1 MCKLYLLNK
10 HVTHWVHC
18 NRSISRNAPFFPH
31 FSLSFFE
38 KREGVGW
45 VQTTITS
52 FSYQFEDT
60 SSSRLHWWNVP
71 SHTLQCCVYCIWMDS
86 VYLKWFVSDT
96 HNTESLI
103 YERQTIMWQQLY
115 NLHIDGV
122 VLSRH
127 RVTGLGIIFRRKKK
141 SQYIVTK
148 FVTPMIYHVT

>member
-1 MCKLYLLNK
+1 
-10 HVTHWVHC
+10 
-18 NRSISRNAPFFPH
+18 
-31 FSLSFFE
+31 
-38 KREGVGW
+38 
-45 VQTTITS
+45 
-52 FSYQFEDT
+52 
-60 SSSRLHWWNVP
+60 
-71 SHTLQCCVYCIWMDS
+71 MDS

-127 RVTGLGIIFRRKKK
+127 RVTGLGIIFRRNKK